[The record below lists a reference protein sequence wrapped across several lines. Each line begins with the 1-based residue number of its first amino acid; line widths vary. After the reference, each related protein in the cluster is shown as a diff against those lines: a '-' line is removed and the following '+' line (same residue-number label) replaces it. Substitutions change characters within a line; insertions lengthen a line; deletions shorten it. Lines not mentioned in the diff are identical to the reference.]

1 MKSRTLVDVTTI
13 SLLVVLAI
21 PVRLASQGQNQ
32 QPGHYTVA
40 DIGTL
45 GGTFGEANAV
55 NNKGWVAGDSTL
67 PRDIALHALLWR
79 KGVTS
84 GLGTFS
90 RPHSMALH
98 PLNERGDITVL
109 SDSCTP

>member
-40 DIGTL
+40 DIG
-45 GGTFGEANAV
+45 
-55 NNKGWVAGDSTL
+55 
-67 PRDIALHALLWR
+67 
-79 KGVTS
+79 
-84 GLGTFS
+84 GLVVRS
-90 RPHSMALH
+90 AKLMR
-98 PLNERGDITVL
+98 
-109 SDSCTP
+109 